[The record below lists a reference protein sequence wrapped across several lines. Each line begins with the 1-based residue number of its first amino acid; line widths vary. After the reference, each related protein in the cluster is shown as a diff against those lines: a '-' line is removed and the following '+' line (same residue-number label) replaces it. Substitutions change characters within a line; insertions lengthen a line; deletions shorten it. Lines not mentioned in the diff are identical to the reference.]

1 MFFLVSKINFEHKKG
16 KEKDFLFCKLLI
28 TFVILL
34 KTFYTIVLFQTAKGP
49 GKNVFL
55 YTTLRFYAYTF
66 SDRIYYTMG

>member
-34 KTFYTIVLFQTAKGP
+34 KTFYTIVLFQKTKKKK
-49 GKNVFL
+49 KNVFL
-55 YTTLRFYAYTF
+55 
-66 SDRIYYTMG
+66 